1 MSDRTGRPQPVRAGC
16 RRPFAPD
23 PVRPARTVGL
33 TADLLEA
40 AARALLQAED
50 RLGVLDTVIGDGD
63 HGRNMARGARAVA
76 GIARDVVERPLAEA
90 LHCLGMTVVNS
101 VGGAAG
107 PLYGSCLLAMAQ
119 AAETEVPGRPID
131 PPMLA
136 RLWAAGVEAV
146 KRRGR
151 SDVGAK
157 TMLDVLVPALAAL
170 SASPRLTA
178 EAVRAAAE
186 AGLAGTGPM
195 RATKGRA
202 AYLGDRSVGHLDPG
216 AASAA
221 LIIERVIDAVEAGG

>member
-1 MSDRTGRPQPVRAGC
+1 MSDWVGRPQQPPIDIADAAVAGD
-16 RRPFAPD
+16 AT
-23 PVRPARTVGL
+23 PARAAGL
-33 TADLLEA
+33 TAAMLQA
-40 AARALLQAED
+40 TAYALLTAED
-50 RLGVLDTVIGDGD
+50 RLGVLDTAIGDGD
-63 HGRNMARGARAVA
+63 HGRNMARGARVVA
-76 GIARDVVERPLAEA
+76 GIAADVVERPLPEA
-90 LHCLGMTVVNS
+90 LRCLGMTVVNS

-119 AAETEVPGRPID
+119 AAETEAADRPID
-131 PPMLA
+131 PPMLG
-136 RLWAAGVEAV
+136 RLWAAGVEAI

-178 EAVRAAAE
+178 AAVRAAAE
-186 AGLAGTGPM
+186 TGLAGTAPM

-202 AYLGDRSVGHLDPG
+202 AYLGDRSIGHLDPG

-221 LIIERVIDAVEAGG
+221 LIIGTVIDAVEAGR